1 MTAQLC
7 WPRAR
12 SQRDSSPLCMS
23 SPSIPPSVP
32 QPFLLP
38 VCHGILVLSQLAALA
53 ALAAPGRP
61 PLAAGRT
68 VWKGLSLLI
77 PSPGDV
83 SSSLNTAIIAFP
95 AASPLPSLL
104 PQAPSWWDSQNKHP
118 PICSRAPAWEMT
130 EAIITHSAQQ
140 NYPARGRRGRKQLEI
155 IHGERCSHPRC
166 LPARLIPNQPGA
178 AIYTVDVTAMARLF
192 GYVDVTDSGFIAAVL
207 SIAFNPLFW
216 NVVAR
221 WEHKTRALSRVF
233 GSPRAA
239 CYCLGAVILM
249 LNCVRS
255 HCFTEAMKSQPKLEG
270 LDCHWAYYLGLAVL
284 AVGTLFVISS
294 FLALGFTG
302 TFLGDYFGIL
312 MEAKVTSFPFSIL
325 DNPMYWGSTA
335 VYLGWSLMH
344 ASPAGL
350 LLTAVVAISYT
361 IAMLYEGPFTE
372 EIYRQKQKG
381 VKNK

>member
-1 MTAQLC
+1 MALGRSIPHPC
-7 WPRAR
+7 SLECEAR
-12 SQRDSSPLCMS
+12 SF
-23 SPSIPPSVP
+23 SI
-32 QPFLLP
+32 L
-38 VCHGILVLSQLAALA
+38 ITAALGGHQF
-53 ALAAPGRP
+53 L
-61 PLAAGRT
+61 
-68 VWKGLSLLI
+68 
-77 PSPGDV
+77 
-83 SSSLNTAIIAFP
+83 
-95 AASPLPSLL
+95 
-104 PQAPSWWDSQNKHP
+104 
-118 PICSRAPAWEMT
+118 
-130 EAIITHSAQQ
+130 
-140 NYPARGRRGRKQLEI
+140 
-155 IHGERCSHPRC
+155 
-166 LPARLIPNQPGA
+166 
-178 AIYTVDVTAMARLF
+178 
-192 GYVDVTDSGFIAAVL
+192 
-207 SIAFNPLFW
+207 
-216 NVVAR
+216 VAR

-233 GSPRAA
+233 GSPHAA

-270 LDCHWAYYLGLAVL
+270 LDSHWAYYLGFTIL
-284 AVGTLFVISS
+284 AVGILFVISS

-312 MEAKVTSFPFSIL
+312 MEAKVTSFPFSVL